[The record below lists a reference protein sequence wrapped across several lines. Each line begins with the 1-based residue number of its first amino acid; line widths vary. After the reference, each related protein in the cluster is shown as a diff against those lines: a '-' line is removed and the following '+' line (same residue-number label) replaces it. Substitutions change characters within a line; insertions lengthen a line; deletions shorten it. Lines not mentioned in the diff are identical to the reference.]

1 MNGYFLDRNSK
12 KSNDSHLAS
21 KIEKGAKFKK
31 GAVFASGV
39 RGHDD
44 VSINQSVHHITS
56 CIVSAYMR
64 RSSFDW
70 NRKRQTWLIC

>member
-1 MNGYFLDRNSK
+1 MGISWTEIRK

-44 VSINQSVHHITS
+44 VSINQSVRHITS
-56 CIVSAYMR
+56 
-64 RSSFDW
+64 
-70 NRKRQTWLIC
+70 